1 MVRRLRASAWGSNCN
16 NLGGKVNSCK
26 GCWIGSSLVAF
37 MGFIVLNPFLCFVL
51 MGAKFAGKKS
61 DVNLKL
67 IIFKTFLW
75 FSRFHRK
82 WRKLAFKICQKKKE
96 RIFIYLFYVFSD
108 QPLKQPKRFGV
119 DTANVPKTI
128 SLDLGDV
135 DLNNIVILFQSL
147 SRAALAHFSSNQAAT
162 QSQKPNRT
170 TQARNCPCLPFPR
183 F

>member
-75 FSRFHRK
+75 LSRFHRK
-82 WRKLAFKICQKKKE
+82 WRKLAFKICQKKKT
-96 RIFIYLFYVFSD
+96 RGYLFIYFMFF
-108 QPLKQPKRFGV
+108 QINR
-119 DTANVPKTI
+119 
-128 SLDLGDV
+128 
-135 DLNNIVILFQSL
+135 LNNRNDLVWTRQMFQRLSL
-147 SRAALAHFSSNQAAT
+147 SISVTLTWIISSFYFKVCLAL
-162 QSQKPNRT
+162 
-170 TQARNCPCLPFPR
+170 L
-183 F
+183 